1 MSTKA
6 PHLQSKANLIQK
18 LDPMLVDWNQTL
30 SAFETTET
38 KKMVAAIDFGR
49 LNDVLENFQQVI
61 HIPVALID
69 LHGRVLASSNWQRT
83 CMQFHRQA
91 EPTFQRC
98 LESDRDLAQQLQQG
112 KKFSIY
118 RCRNGLAD
126 CATPIILEGEHIANL
141 FMGQFLLQEPDLA
154 YFKTQAAAAGF
165 TEEDYLAALAEVPIV
180 DETKLP
186 AMLNML
192 ASLALQITE
201 LNLLNK
207 RYQQVLALTGQQIE
221 QRSQELQLQ
230 NQVLNQISEGVL
242 LKTILHNLVTQVEQL
257 HPEMICSI
265 LLLDE
270 DGKTLRHGAA
280 PSLPDAYNQALDG
293 VTIGMGVGSCGT
305 AAYTGNITIVSDIR
319 NHPYWQPYQALADL
333 AGVAACW
340 SQPVKNAQ
348 GKVLGTFAIY
358 HTHPAEP
365 TAFLIEKISSY
376 SNLAELAISRSLSA
390 LQIRRLAF
398 YDSLTGL
405 ANRRLLEEHL
415 LQAMAASQR
424 SQKYCCLMFIDMDD
438 FKPVNDQYG
447 HKAGDAVLAEVAK
460 RLNNAVRAADT
471 VSRFGGDEFI
481 ILVREID
488 QDANNSK
495 HLIQTLVTK
504 IREHILQPYLLPSG
518 QLHQCSCSIGLAL
531 FRGSISSDELLR
543 QADSAMYNAKNQQ
556 TEVCWSQ
563 SVNS

>member
-1 MSTKA
+1 MNTKA
-6 PHLQSKANLIQK
+6 PHLQREADLIQM
-18 LDPMLVDWNQTL
+18 LDPMPADWNQAL
-30 SAFETTET
+30 SVPETTET
-38 KKMVAAIDFGR
+38 NKLVAAIDFGR
-49 LNDVLENFQQVI
+49 LNDVFENFLHVL
-61 HIPVALID
+61 HIPIALVD
-69 LHGRVLASSNWQRT
+69 LQGRVLASSHWQRV
-83 CMQFHRQA
+83 CIQFHRQ
-91 EPTFQRC
+91 TGSTLQRC
-98 LESDRDLAQQLQQG
+98 QESDRDLALQLQQG
-112 KKFSIY
+112 KNYSIY
-118 RCRNGLAD
+118 RCRNGLID

-141 FMGQFLLQEPDLA
+141 FMGQFLLQEPDRA
-154 YFKTQAAAAGF
+154 YFKAQAAAAGF
-165 TEEDYLAALAEVPIV
+165 NEEDYLAALAEVPIV
-180 DETKLP
+180 DEAKLP
-186 AMLNML
+186 AMLNLL

-201 LNLLNK
+201 LSLLNK
-207 RYQQVLALTGQQIE
+207 RYQQVLEQTGLQIE

-230 NQVLNQISEGVL
+230 NQILNQISEGVA
-242 LKTILHNLVTQVEQL
+242 LKTILHNLVAQVEQL
-257 HPEMICSI
+257 HPDMICSI

-280 PSLPDAYNQALDG
+280 PSLPDAYNKALDG
-293 VTIGMGVGSCGT
+293 VVIGMGVGSCGT
-305 AAYTGNITIVSDIR
+305 AAFTGNITIVSDIR
-319 NHPYWQPYQALADL
+319 SHPYWQSYQALADL

-358 HTHPAEP
+358 HTHPTEP
-365 TAFLIEKISSY
+365 TALLIEKIHSY

-424 SQKYCCLMFIDMDD
+424 NQKYCCLMFIDMDD

-460 RLNNAVRAADT
+460 RLNSTVRAADT

-495 HLIQTLVTK
+495 QLIQTLVAK
-504 IREHILQPYLLPSG
+504 IRQYLLQPYLLPNG
-518 QLHQCSCSIGLAL
+518 QLHHCSCSIGLAL
-531 FRGSISSDELLR
+531 FKGSVCSDELLL
-543 QADSAMYNAKNQQ
+543 QADSAMYNAKHQQ
-556 TEVCWSQ
+556 TEACWFD
-563 SVNS
+563 N